1 MVTTV
6 KYRLGEY
13 ELDPST
19 YSLSRASTPVPV
31 SRKRFEVLLYLVK
44 ERHRVVTRH
53 ELVEHFWDGLEV
65 YEENLTKCI
74 SELRKAL
81 DDQHKPH
88 HCIETIPAV
97 GYRYIGG
104 VEELLPPR
112 ESLNAEKETA
122 DAAALVVPEVAQKSS
137 ADPTIFEAENV
148 LAGSQY
154 EMSGA
159 NASPTRSASAIA
171 RSLQEGR
178 SLQEMTSAGRPRPI
192 VFVLT
197 LLAFIALAATAVSV
211 YWFKRPSNTAT
222 AWGINSLA
230 ILPFKPISEQN
241 RDEFLELGMADA
253 LITKLSNITQVS
265 VVPTGL
271 VRKYDS
277 LTQDPIAAGN
287 ELKVDS
293 VLEGSVQKLQQ
304 RIRVTVR
311 LVRVSDRSFLW
322 AETFDEQ
329 FADIFSLQDSISE
342 RVVQALAV
350 RLSAPEKQRIL
361 KRDTDNVEAYQL
373 YQKGRYFWNKRTED
387 GMVKSI
393 GFLEQATKVDPQYA
407 TAYAGLADAYISAF
421 NFNLMPPKEVYSK
434 AKYAALK
441 AIEID
446 NNLAEAHAA
455 LAFSMILFDWDLTN
469 SEMEFRKA
477 INLSPN
483 YGPAHQWF
491 AVSLVSTRRFNEA
504 IAEATEAQ
512 HVEPLSLF
520 INAGTGWVSFL
531 VRDYDRTIAECT
543 KTLEMEPG
551 FAPARLYRGMAY
563 EQKGMFDKAIADLES
578 ASEGGASFSGALGHA
593 YALAGKKAE
602 ARMLLRDLKE
612 SSAKH
617 YFPPYQ
623 LALIHVGLGE
633 KEEALNLLEKAYE
646 ERYPWLLHLAVEPR
660 WDPLRSEPRFKTLIS
675 RIGLGWPGE
684 SPTIAHR

>member
-1 MVTTV
+1 MVTTL

-13 ELDPST
+13 ELDPSA

-31 SRKRFEVLLYLVK
+31 GRKRFEVLLYLVR
-44 ERHRVVTRH
+44 ERHRVVTRN
-53 ELVEHFWDGLEV
+53 ELVERFWDGLEV

-97 GYRYIGG
+97 GYRYIGA
-104 VEELLPPR
+104 VEERLPAP
-112 ESLNAEKETA
+112 ESFTTDNETA
-122 DAAALVVPEVAQKSS
+122 DVLVIPEVAQKSS
-137 ADPTIFEAENV
+137 AEPAVIEAETV
-148 LAGSQY
+148 LVGS
-154 EMSGA
+154 
-159 NASPTRSASAIA
+159 RS
-171 RSLQEGR
+171 
-178 SLQEMTSAGRPRPI
+178 EMTFAVRPRPI
-192 VFVLT
+192 VFVLA
-197 LLAFIALAATAVSV
+197 LFAAFMALAAVAVFV
-211 YWFKRPSNTAT
+211 YSFKRPSNTAT
-222 AWGINSLA
+222 AWGIQSLA

-253 LITKLSNITQVS
+253 LITKLSTTTQMS

-271 VRKYDS
+271 VRKYAS
-277 LTQDPIAAGN
+277 LTQDPIAAGK

-304 RIRVTVR
+304 RIRVNVR
-311 LVRVSDRSFLW
+311 LVRVADRSFLW

-350 RLSAPEKQRIL
+350 HLSTPEKQRIL

-387 GMVKSI
+387 GLVKSI
-393 GFLEQATKVDPQYA
+393 GFLEQATKADPQYA
-407 TAYAGLADAYISAF
+407 TAYAGLADAYISAN
-421 NFNLMPPKEVYSK
+421 NFSLLPRKEVDAK
-434 AKYAALK
+434 AKYAARK

-455 LAFSMILFDWDLTN
+455 LAFSTMLFDWDWTN

-483 YGPAHQWF
+483 YGPAHQWY
-491 AVSLVSTRRFNEA
+491 AVSLVSARRFDEA
-504 IAEATEAQ
+504 IAEANEAQ
-512 HVEPLSLF
+512 HVDPLSLF
-520 INAGTGWVSFL
+520 INAGVGWISFL

-551 FAPARLYRGMAY
+551 FAPAHLYRGMAY
-563 EQKGMFDKAIADLES
+563 EQKGMFEKAIADLES
-578 ASEGGASFSGALGHA
+578 ASDSDGGASFSGALGHA
-593 YALAGKKAE
+593 YAVAGKKAE

-612 SSAKH
+612 SKH

-633 KEEALNLLEKAYE
+633 KEEALNLLEKSYE
-646 ERYPWLLHLAVEPR
+646 ERYPWLMHLAVEPR
-660 WDPLRSEPRFKTLIS
+660 LDPLRSEPRFKTLIN

-684 SPTIAHR
+684 SPPTITHH

>member
-1 MVTTV
+1 MVTTL
-6 KYRLGEY
+6 KYRLAEY

-19 YSLSRASTPVPV
+19 YSLSRASSPVPV

-53 ELVEHFWDGLEV
+53 ELVERFWEGHEV

-97 GYRYIGG
+97 GYRYIGA
-104 VEELLPPR
+104 VEERLPLP
-112 ESLNAEKETA
+112 ESFAAENETV
-122 DAAALVVPEVAQKSS
+122 DALVVPELAKKSS
-137 ADPTIFEAENV
+137 VEPAVVEPENV
-148 LAGSQY
+148 LVGS
-154 EMSGA
+154 
-159 NASPTRSASAIA
+159 RS
-171 RSLQEGR
+171 Q
-178 SLQEMTSAGRPRPI
+178 MTLAVRPRPI

-197 LLAFIALAATAVSV
+197 LLAAFIALAAVAVFV
-211 YWFKRPSNTAT
+211 YPFKRPSNTAT
-222 AWGINSLA
+222 TWGIQSLA

-271 VRKYDS
+271 VRKYAS
-277 LTQDPIAAGN
+277 LTQDPIAAGK
-287 ELKVDS
+287 ELEVDS

-311 LVRVSDRSFLW
+311 LVRISDRSFLW
-322 AETFDEQ
+322 AETFDEK

-350 RLSAPEKQRIL
+350 HLSTPEKQRVL
-361 KRDTDNVEAYQL
+361 KRYTDNVEAYQL
-373 YQKGRYFWNKRTED
+373 YQKGRYFWNKRTEE
-387 GMVKSI
+387 GLVKSI
-393 GFLEQATKVDPQYA
+393 GFLEQATKEDPQYA
-407 TAYAGLADAYISAF
+407 TAYAGLADAYISAS
-421 NFNLMPPKEVYSK
+421 NFSLLPRKDVDSK
-434 AKYAALK
+434 AKFAARK

-455 LAFSMILFDWDLTN
+455 LAFSMMLFDWDWTS

-483 YGPAHQWF
+483 YGPAHQWY
-491 AVSLVSTRRFNEA
+491 AVSLVSARRFDEA
-504 IAEATEAQ
+504 IAEANEAQ
-512 HVEPLSLF
+512 HAEPLSLF
-520 INAGTGWVSFL
+520 INAGVGWISFL

-551 FAPARLYRGMAY
+551 FAPAHLYRGMAY
-563 EQKGMFDKAIADLES
+563 EKKGMFDKAIADLES
-578 ASEGGASFSGALGHA
+578 ASDSEGGASFSGALGHA
-593 YALAGKKAE
+593 YAVAGRQAE

-612 SSAKH
+612 SKN

-646 ERYPWLLHLAVEPR
+646 ERYPWLMHLAVEPR
-660 WDPLRSEPRFKTLIS
+660 LDPLRSEPRFKTLIN
-675 RIGLGWPGE
+675 RLGLD
-684 SPTIAHR
+684 

>member
-1 MVTTV
+1 MATTL

-13 ELDPST
+13 ELDPSA

-53 ELVEHFWDGLEV
+53 ELIGRFWDGLEV

-104 VEELLPPR
+104 VEERLPPP
-112 ESLNAEKETA
+112 ESLSAENETA
-122 DAAALVVPEVAQKSS
+122 DAAVLGVPEAQKSS
-137 ADPTIFEAENV
+137 ANPIVVEAETV
-148 LAGSQY
+148 LIGS
-154 EMSGA
+154 
-159 NASPTRSASAIA
+159 RS
-171 RSLQEGR
+171 Q
-178 SLQEMTSAGRPRPI
+178 MTSAVRPRPT

-197 LLAFIALAATAVSV
+197 LLAFIALTAAVVSV
-211 YWFKRPSNTAT
+211 YRFKRPSNTAT
-222 AWGINSLA
+222 AGGIHSLA
-230 ILPFKPISEQN
+230 ILPFKSISEQN

-271 VRKYDS
+271 VRKYAS

-342 RVVQALAV
+342 RVVKALSV
-350 RLSAPEKQRIL
+350 RLSTPEKQQIS
-361 KRDTDNVEAYQL
+361 KRYTDNTEAYQL

-387 GMVKSI
+387 ALVKSI

-407 TAYAGLADAYISAF
+407 TAYAGLADAYISAS
-421 NFNLMPPKEVYSK
+421 NINVLPPEEVYSK
-434 AKYAALK
+434 AKYAARK

-455 LAFSMILFDWDLTN
+455 LAFSMILFNWDWTN
-469 SEMEFRKA
+469 SELEFRKA

-483 YGPAHQWF
+483 YGPAHQWY
-491 AVSLVSTRRFNEA
+491 AVSLVSTMRFNEA
-504 IAEATEAQ
+504 IAEANAAQ
-512 HVEPLSLF
+512 QVDPVSLF
-520 INAGTGWVSFL
+520 INAGAGWISFL

-543 KTLEMEPG
+543 KTLEMDPG
-551 FAPARLYRGMAY
+551 FAPAHLYRGMAY
-563 EQKGMFDKAIADLES
+563 EEKGMFDKAIADLES
-578 ASEGGASFSGALGHA
+578 ASASQGGSSFSGALGHA
-593 YALAGKKAE
+593 YAVAGKKAE
-602 ARMLLRDLKE
+602 ARMLLRDLKK

-633 KEEALNLLEKAYE
+633 KEEALNLLERAYE
-646 ERYPWLLHLAVEPR
+646 ERYPWLMHLAVEPR
-660 WDPLRSEPRFKTLIS
+660 LDPIRSEPRFKALLS
-675 RIGLGWPGE
+675 RIGLDWPRE
-684 SPTIAHR
+684 SSPTITHR

>member
-1 MVTTV
+1 MATTL

-13 ELDPST
+13 ELDPSA

-53 ELVEHFWDGLEV
+53 ELIGRFWDGLEV

-104 VEELLPPR
+104 VEERLPPP
-112 ESLNAEKETA
+112 ESLSAENETA
-122 DAAALVVPEVAQKSS
+122 DAAVLGVPEAQKSS
-137 ADPTIFEAENV
+137 ANPIVVEAETV
-148 LAGSQY
+148 LIGS
-154 EMSGA
+154 
-159 NASPTRSASAIA
+159 RS
-171 RSLQEGR
+171 Q
-178 SLQEMTSAGRPRPI
+178 MTSAVRPRPT

-197 LLAFIALAATAVSV
+197 LLAFIALTAAVVSV
-211 YWFKRPSNTAT
+211 YRFKRPSNTAT
-222 AWGINSLA
+222 AGGIHSLA
-230 ILPFKPISEQN
+230 ILPFKSISEQN

-271 VRKYDS
+271 VRKYAS

-342 RVVQALAV
+342 RVVKALSV
-350 RLSAPEKQRIL
+350 RLSTPEKQQIS
-361 KRDTDNVEAYQL
+361 KRYTDNTEAYQL

-387 GMVKSI
+387 ALVKSI

-407 TAYAGLADAYISAF
+407 TAYAGLADAYISAS
-421 NFNLMPPKEVYSK
+421 NFNVLPPEEVYSK
-434 AKYAALK
+434 AKYAARK

-455 LAFSMILFDWDLTN
+455 LAFSMILFNWDWTN
-469 SEMEFRKA
+469 SELEFRKA

-483 YGPAHQWF
+483 YGPAHQWY
-491 AVSLVSTRRFNEA
+491 AVSLVSTMRFNEA
-504 IAEATEAQ
+504 IAEANAAQ
-512 HVEPLSLF
+512 QVDPVSLF
-520 INAGTGWVSFL
+520 INAGAGWISFL

-543 KTLEMEPG
+543 KTLEMDPG
-551 FAPARLYRGMAY
+551 FAPAHLYRGMAY
-563 EQKGMFDKAIADLES
+563 EEKGMFDKAIADLES
-578 ASEGGASFSGALGHA
+578 ASASQGGSSFSGALGHA
-593 YALAGKKAE
+593 YAVAGKKAE
-602 ARMLLRDLKE
+602 ARMLLRDLKK

-633 KEEALNLLEKAYE
+633 KEEALNLLERAYE
-646 ERYPWLLHLAVEPR
+646 ERYPWLMHLAVEPR
-660 WDPLRSEPRFKTLIS
+660 LDPIRSEPRFKALLS
-675 RIGLGWPGE
+675 RIGLDWPRE
-684 SPTIAHR
+684 SSPTITHR

>member
-1 MVTTV
+1 MATTL

-13 ELDPST
+13 ELDPSA

-53 ELVEHFWDGLEV
+53 ELIGRFWDGLEV

-104 VEELLPPR
+104 VEEGLPPP
-112 ESLNAEKETA
+112 ESLSAENETA
-122 DAAALVVPEVAQKSS
+122 DAAVLGVPEAQKSS
-137 ADPTIFEAENV
+137 ANPIVVEAETV
-148 LAGSQY
+148 LIGS
-154 EMSGA
+154 
-159 NASPTRSASAIA
+159 RS
-171 RSLQEGR
+171 Q
-178 SLQEMTSAGRPRPI
+178 MTSAVRPRPT

-197 LLAFIALAATAVSV
+197 LLAFIALTAAVVSV
-211 YWFKRPSNTAT
+211 YRFKRPSNTAT
-222 AWGINSLA
+222 AGGIHSLA
-230 ILPFKPISEQN
+230 ILPFKSISEQN

-271 VRKYDS
+271 VRKYAS

-342 RVVQALAV
+342 RVVKALSV
-350 RLSAPEKQRIL
+350 RLSTPEKQQIS
-361 KRDTDNVEAYQL
+361 KRYTDNTEAYQL

-387 GMVKSI
+387 ALVKSI

-407 TAYAGLADAYISAF
+407 TAYAGLADAYISAS
-421 NFNLMPPKEVYSK
+421 NFNVLPPEEVYSK
-434 AKYAALK
+434 AKYAARK

-455 LAFSMILFDWDLTN
+455 LAFSMILFNWDWTN
-469 SEMEFRKA
+469 SELEFRKA

-483 YGPAHQWF
+483 YGPAHQWY
-491 AVSLVSTRRFNEA
+491 AVSLVSTMRFNEA
-504 IAEATEAQ
+504 IAEANAAQ
-512 HVEPLSLF
+512 QVDPVSLF
-520 INAGTGWVSFL
+520 INAGAGWISFL

-543 KTLEMEPG
+543 KTLEMDPG
-551 FAPARLYRGMAY
+551 FAPAHLYRGMAY
-563 EQKGMFDKAIADLES
+563 EEKGMFDKAIADLES
-578 ASEGGASFSGALGHA
+578 ASASQGGSSFSGALGHA
-593 YALAGKKAE
+593 YAVAGKKAE
-602 ARMLLRDLKE
+602 ARMLLRDLKK

-633 KEEALNLLEKAYE
+633 KEEALNLLERAYE
-646 ERYPWLLHLAVEPR
+646 ERYPWLMHLAVEPR
-660 WDPLRSEPRFKTLIS
+660 LDPIRSEPRFKALLS
-675 RIGLGWPGE
+675 RIGLDWPRE
-684 SPTIAHR
+684 SSPTITHR

>member
-1 MVTTV
+1 MEFFFAPEPLNSVNIPGSSSQIKMVTTL
-6 KYRLGEY
+6 KFRLGEY
-13 ELDPST
+13 ELDPSA
-19 YSLSRASTPVPV
+19 YSLSRASGPVPV

-53 ELVEHFWDGLEV
+53 ELIERFWEGHEV

-97 GYRYIGG
+97 GYRYIGA
-104 VEELLPPR
+104 VEERLPPP
-112 ESLNAEKETA
+112 ESFTTENETV
-122 DAAALVVPEVAQKSS
+122 DEPIVPEVVQQNS
-137 ADPTIFEAENV
+137 AEPAVVEAETV
-148 LAGSQY
+148 LVGPQSQITL
-154 EMSGA
+154 A
-159 NASPTRSASAIA
+159 V
-171 RSLQEGR
+171 
-178 SLQEMTSAGRPRPI
+178 RPRHT

-197 LLAFIALAATAVSV
+197 LLAAFIALAAVAVFF
-211 YWFKRPSNTAT
+211 YPFKRPSNTAT
-222 AWGINSLA
+222 AWGIQSLA

-241 RDEFLELGMADA
+241 RDEYLELGMADA

-271 VRKYDS
+271 VRKYAS
-277 LTQDPIAAGN
+277 LTQDPIAAGK

-311 LVRVSDRSFLW
+311 LVRISDRSFLW

-350 RLSAPEKQRIL
+350 HLSTPEKQRIL
-361 KRDTDNVEAYQL
+361 KRYTDNVEAYQL

-387 GMVKSI
+387 GLVKSI
-393 GFLEQATKVDPQYA
+393 GFLEQATKEDPQYA
-407 TAYAGLADAYISAF
+407 TAYAGLADAYISAS
-421 NFNLMPPKEVYSK
+421 NFSLLPRKEVDSK
-434 AKYAALK
+434 AKYAARK

-455 LAFSMILFDWDLTN
+455 LAFSTMLFDWDWTS

-483 YGPAHQWF
+483 YGPAHQWY
-491 AVSLVSTRRFNEA
+491 AVSLVSARRFDEA
-504 IAEATEAQ
+504 IAEANEAQ
-512 HVEPLSLF
+512 HAEPLSLF
-520 INAGTGWVSFL
+520 INAGVGWISFL
-531 VRDYDRTIAECT
+531 VRDYDRTIAECN

-551 FAPARLYRGMAY
+551 FAPAHLYRGMAY

-578 ASEGGASFSGALGHA
+578 ASDSEGGASFSGALGHA
-593 YALAGKKAE
+593 YAVAGKKAE
-602 ARMLLRDLKE
+602 ARILLRDLRE
-612 SSAKH
+612 SKH

-646 ERYPWLLHLAVEPR
+646 ERYPWLVHLAVEPR
-660 WDPLRSEPRFKTLIS
+660 LDPLRSEPRFQTLIN
-675 RIGLGWPGE
+675 RIGLDWPRE
-684 SPTIAHR
+684 SPPTITHR